1 MKNPLQDWK
10 KASMTYALRWECVYG
25 SRKSKEATGMSE
37 EWGWQGKGAGSGES
51 WWVRVRPVAFPLH
64 ELGSH

>member
-1 MKNPLQDWK
+1 
-10 KASMTYALRWECVYG
+10 MTYALRWERVYG
-25 SRKSKEATGMSE
+25 SRKSEEVTGMSE
-37 EWGWQGKGAGSGES
+37 QWGWRGNGAGSGES